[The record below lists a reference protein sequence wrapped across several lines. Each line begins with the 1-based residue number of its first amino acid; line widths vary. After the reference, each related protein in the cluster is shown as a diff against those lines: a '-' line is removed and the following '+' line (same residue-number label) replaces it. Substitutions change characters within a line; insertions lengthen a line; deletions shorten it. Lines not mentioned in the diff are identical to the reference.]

1 MSILKFTDGV
11 TTDEAIL
18 HMRIDHADDYGV
30 IETCIAAAEASVIDY
45 LGIKQIPEH
54 MPAPVR
60 AAILLRVGDLYENR
74 EAQTDRPLHGN
85 QTFERLL
92 NPYRVMEL

>member
-1 MSILKFTDGV
+1 MTDLTMSQFASKDDLL
-11 TTDEAIL
+11 AAQAA
-18 HMRIDHADDYGV
+18 RIAELESQV
-30 IETCIAAAEASVIDY
+30 QRAAEI
-45 LGIKQIPEH
+45 E
-54 MPAPVR
+54 R